1 MTSQPPEDWAPS
13 PALAALT
20 DRQLIARGVD
30 TLRDTYAA
38 VGEHCGLTPKGV
50 ERALLGV
57 DPSTLDGAALSDA
70 LDAARG
76 ILAVAQLGGLP
87 LSDAVDGAERL
98 AERGKPLAP
107 LSDPAPK
114 LIRDGRAQV
123 RRLAAQLAPLTQ
135 RPLERVLTAL
145 CGWRGA
151 LEDLDAA
158 QLAATAADAAFLL
171 AGLKAG
177 RYLSTLLD
185 ERAASRP
192 GVAEYIEGR

>member
-151 LEDLDAA
+151 LEDLERRP
-158 QLAATAADAAFLL
+158 
-171 AGLKAG
+171 AG
-177 RYLSTLLD
+177 RHSSGRRIPARRAQGGPLLVH
-185 ERAASRP
+185 AAR
-192 GVAEYIEGR
+192 